1 MTQLVRINWKI
12 KSILSGLVTRRLYLK
27 KKKMTRNG
35 HFSRPAETDPYVLM
49 MCPVYDR
56 AECDNIITMISH
68 LQLRRV
74 FGANENLEVGS
85 GLRSRVCQVPFSSP
99 AWSLARET
107 QVFTFSSSGTTS
119 SPNSCHP
126 CWRWVQ
132 GRVLN
137 LLNTIVL
144 VIKFAKLKIQHGTK
158 LAKWCVKVLR
168 TKYGRRLHVNS
179 ICFLSDLSWPES
191 PNILILSTPR
201 SS

>member
-1 MTQLVRINWKI
+1 MWQHNHNDLTLATPKSAWSKWELGGWVRPPIAG
-12 KSILSGLVTRRLYLK
+12 LSG
-27 KKKMTRNG
+27 
-35 HFSRPAETDPYVLM
+35 A
-49 MCPVYDR
+49 
-56 AECDNIITMISH
+56 
-68 LQLRRV
+68 V
-74 FGANENLEVGS
+74 FL
-85 GLRSRVCQVPFSSP
+85 SSLIP
-99 AWSLARET
+99 CSCET

-168 TKYGRRLHVNS
+168 TKYGRGLHVREDYLYQFRWIFGKLPNG
-179 ICFLSDLSWPES
+179 LWP
-191 PNILILSTPR
+191 PPYFRKKMLRFCPGNRCP
-201 SS
+201 